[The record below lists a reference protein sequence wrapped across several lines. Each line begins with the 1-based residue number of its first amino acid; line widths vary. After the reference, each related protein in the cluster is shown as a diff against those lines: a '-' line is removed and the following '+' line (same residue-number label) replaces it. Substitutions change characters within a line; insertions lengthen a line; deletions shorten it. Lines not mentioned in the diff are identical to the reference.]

1 MARQIRLAELDLP
14 AFGLPTVE
22 PVIPAET
29 YLTRIKVA
37 QNLWFWRH
45 LDAVVVYAD
54 REHSANLAYLT
65 AYDARFE
72 EALLIFNLQP
82 EPADGSDVTRTDLVP
97 IRVPDRVPTLVVGN
111 EGSAYASVSPV
122 PLNKVL
128 YQNFSLPGQPRHS
141 SEPLVSILRKSGI
154 SAGAKVGV
162 VGWKSFTE
170 RDAGGTNTWLDIP
183 SYIADTL
190 RSLVSEKGEIVNIT
204 DTLIDPVDGLKN
216 INDVD
221 QLASFEFAATYTSQS
236 LRNVL
241 FGLKPGMTEYEAVQ
255 LMQLNGIPH
264 SVHLM
269 LSSGERTR
277 LGLASPSSK
286 VIQQGDPFTMAFGLF
301 GALNARAGF
310 VVKDADE
317 LPESIRDYADKLVAP
332 YFRAIV
338 DWYELVGIGVTGG
351 ELYEAIH
358 RHIGDPFFGVTLNPG
373 HFIHL
378 DEWTHSP
385 VYKGSDVALKSG
397 MALQVDV
404 IPATGT
410 PYFTTNIEDGIA
422 LADEALRAAFAQR
435 YPEAWGRIQARRDF
449 MQNMLGVRLKPEVL
463 PFSNIPAYLPPYLLS
478 PQRAMQVTES

>member
-1 MARQIRLAELDLP
+1 LELP
-14 AFGLPTVE
+14 AFGLPTLE
-22 PVIPAET
+22 PTILAET
-29 YLTRIKVA
+29 YLARNKVA
-37 QNLWFWRH
+37 QNIWFWRR
-45 LDAVVVYAD
+45 LSAVVVYAD

-65 AYDARFE
+65 GYDARFE

-82 EPADGSDVTRTDLVP
+82 EEAETATTRTDMIP
-97 IRVPDRVPTLVVGN
+97 IRLPDRVPTLLVGN
-111 EGSAYASVSPV
+111 EGWAYASVSPV
-122 PLNKVL
+122 PANKIL
-128 YQNFSLPGQPRHS
+128 YQNFSLPGQPRNS
-141 SEPLVSILRKSGI
+141 SDSLVNILRKAGI
-154 SAGAKVGV
+154 REEGKVGV

-170 RDAGGTNTWLDIP
+170 RDAAGENTWLDIP
-183 SYIADTL
+183 AYLADTL
-190 RSLVSEKGEIVNIT
+190 RSIVGEKGEVINVT
-204 DTLIDPVDGLKN
+204 DSLIDPTDGLKN

-221 QLASFEFAATYTSQS
+221 QLAAFEFAASQTSQS

-241 FGLKPGMTEYEAVQ
+241 FGLKLGMTEYEAVQ

-269 LSSGERTR
+269 LSSGERTK

-286 VIQQGDPFTMAFGLF
+286 IIKHGDPFTMAFGLF

-317 LPESIRDYADKLVAP
+317 LPEAIQDYVDKLVAP
-332 YFRAIV
+332 YFQAVV

-351 ELYEAIH
+351 ELYEAVH
-358 RHIGDPFFGVTLNPG
+358 RHIGDPFFGVSLNPG

-378 DEWTHSP
+378 DEWAHSP
-385 VYKGSDVALKSG
+385 VYKGSTVSLKSG
-397 MALQVDV
+397 MAIQVDV

-422 LADEALRAAFAQR
+422 LADEELRAAFAER
-435 YPEAWGRIQARRDF
+435 YPEAWERIQARRDF
-449 MQNMLGVRLKPEVL
+449 MQNVLGIRLKPEVL

-478 PQRAMQVTES
+478 PKRAMQMIDE